1 MFRVASRWIP
11 VFAFLIALPTQVQ
24 AAPQNPNRF
33 AVTDPSQADDD
44 FDIQGEYL
52 GSVRYRLF
60 RRYRY
65 GLQVIAR
72 GDGKFDAVKY
82 DGGLPGWGW
91 NGGEKEKYSGA
102 RADDSIVLKGATG
115 SVVLYQGGAQ
125 IRNSH
130 GAVVCYLGKIQRSSP
145 TLGACAPY
153 GATVLFDG
161 RNTDQLEGAKIVDD
175 GLLDVGFTT
184 KQAVGD
190 FRLHVEFRL
199 PYMPYAL
206 GQQRGNSGVYVQRR
220 YEVQVLDSFGLDGA
234 FNECGALYRT
244 KTPDLNMCLPP
255 LSWQTYDIYFTAARW
270 GEDGK
275 KTADARFTVYHNG
288 VAVQNDYAI
297 PRKTGAGKKEAP
309 TKLPI
314 HFQNH
319 GNPVRFRNLWI
330 VKG

>member
-1 MFRVASRWIP
+1 MFRAVSRCLP
-11 VFAFLIALPTQVQ
+11 VVVLLVLPSLVLS
-24 AAPQNPNRF
+24 APADPKRY
-33 AVTDPSQADDD
+33 AVTDLSQVDDD
-44 FDIQGEYL
+44 FAIQGEYV
-52 GSVRYRLF
+52 GSVRTGLF
-60 RRYRY
+60 RRYNY
-65 GLQVIAR
+65 GLQVIAL

-91 NGGEKEKYSGA
+91 SGSEKEKYSGE
-102 RADDSIVLKGATG
+102 RSDGSIVLNGPTG
-115 SVVLYQGGAQ
+115 SVLLYPGGAQ
-125 IRNSH
+125 IRNSN
-130 GAVVCYLGKIQRSSP
+130 GCVTCSMGKTYRLSP
-145 TLGACAPY
+145 TLGAVAPC

-161 RNTDQLEGAKIVDD
+161 TNTDQLLDAKIVDG

-184 KQAVGD
+184 KQLVGD

-199 PYMPYAL
+199 PYMPYAR
-206 GQQRGNSGVYVQRR
+206 GQGRSNSGVYVQRR

-244 KTPDLNMCLPP
+244 KTPDVNMCLPP
-255 LSWQTYDIYFTAARW
+255 LTWQTYDIYFTAARW
-270 GEDGK
+270 DAEGN

-297 PRKTGAGKKEAP
+297 PRKTGAGQKEAP

-319 GNPVRFRNLWI
+319 SNPVRFRNIWI
-330 VKG
+330 VE